1 MKLKN
6 WLQKLL
12 SPKVEE
18 QEKNNTQLLLE
29 TIEQYNETISL
40 LNDCIKNQQ
49 QTINSPQQ
57 KEVIVENPVNKE
69 LEERIL
75 ELLNEI
81 NDLKQE
87 NSLYKEKYN
96 NVSNTIEV
104 ESLKM
109 KYFQL
114 LDFCFKNID
123 PFTNVDVLE
132 AKHYW
137 TNIVNKN

>member
-1 MKLKN
+1 M
-6 WLQKLL
+6 
-12 SPKVEE
+12 
-18 QEKNNTQLLLE
+18 
-29 TIEQYNETISL
+29 
-40 LNDCIKNQQ
+40 
-49 QTINSPQQ
+49 
-57 KEVIVENPVNKE
+57 
-69 LEERIL
+69 
-75 ELLNEI
+75 LNEI

-96 NVSNTIEV
+96 NVSNTLEV